1 MSELFIAPYAGDLE
15 ELLPFFHMST
25 GVDAV
30 DPVRHLIAVER
41 ARGTRYYTA
50 TQDDRVVGM
59 IGLSLDPAGEADCLE
74 PPEVIDI
81 AVLPEYRR
89 RGVARA
95 LMNMA
100 MAEVRA
106 AGYRRLWLY
115 TDGNDVSLL
124 TFYRRLGFRLIAAVP
139 DWFGDGTVKAI
150 MRRDL

>member
-1 MSELFIAPYAGDLE
+1 MTQRTIAPFAGDLE
-15 ELLPFFHMST
+15 ELLPFFHRST

-30 DPVRHLIAVER
+30 ESVRHLIAVER
-41 ARGTRYYTA
+41 VRGTRYYTA
-50 TQDDRVVGM
+50 SEEGRVVGM
-59 IGLSLDPAGEADCLE
+59 IGFSLNPAGEANALE

-89 RGVARA
+89 QGVGRA
-95 LMNMA
+95 LRDVA
-100 MAEVRA
+100 VAEVRA

-115 TDGNDVSLL
+115 ADGNDVAVLA
-124 TFYRRLGFRLIAAVP
+124 FYRRLGFRLISAVP